1 MEDEDEAGPAAQNVV
16 SERAKATGD
25 LDRVTDYV
33 EERELDASA
42 AADKMRAVL
51 GTAAAA
57 ARKGSASSEQ
67 SAVKIAV
74 ADVDAIVT
82 ELDVDRKVAERALR
96 DARGD
101 LVQALCALVRS

>member
-1 MEDEDEAGPAAQNVV
+1 MEDEDEAGPTAPNVV

-57 ARKGSASSEQ
+57 ARKDAAREQ
-67 SAVKIAV
+67 SAVKISV
-74 ADVDAIVT
+74 ADVDAIVA
-82 ELDVDRKVAERALR
+82 ELEVDRKVAERALR